1 MSTTLLLEHLA
12 ELADEREASER
23 RFRRVLALGS
33 TMGVPVA
40 DLAEKARLS
49 TSRVNGILSLQGTS
63 LEPISYE
70 SIEHMLEHANL
81 VVIVPAN
88 GVAYRDYGR
97 YRAYICQPNRAFS
110 NGPTR
115 VAFYA
120 DREVKQEVPRIR
132 RTFTDVVFGR
142 DTVAALRASGG
153 VEDAELADIIEDV
166 IANKT
171 GGRKAGRRYD
181 VMLLTAPADDDTIKL
196 DHPIRHMRRG
206 RGAAFVRRQRY
217 TSEAALK
224 RMPTTTDELLS
235 FMHG

>member
-1 MSTTLLLEHLA
+1 VSTALLLEHLA

-23 RFRRVLALGS
+23 RFHRVLVLGR

-49 TSRVNGILSLQGTS
+49 RSRVNGILALQGTP
-63 LEPISYE
+63 LEPVSE
-70 SIEHMLEHANL
+70 ETIEYVLEHANL

-88 GVAYRDYGR
+88 GVAYLDYSR
-97 YRAYICQPNRAFS
+97 YHAYICQPNRTFS

-120 DREVKQEVPRIR
+120 DQEVKQEVPRIR
-132 RTFTDVVFGR
+132 RSFTNVAFSQ
-142 DTVAALRASGG
+142 DTVAALRASDD
-153 VEDAELADIIEDV
+153 VEEAELADIIEHV
-166 IANKT
+166 IAHET
-171 GGRKAGRRYD
+171 GGRKAGRHYD
-181 VMLLTAPADDDTIKL
+181 VMLLTAPDEDATIKL
-196 DHPIRHMRRG
+196 DYPIRHARRG

-217 TSEAALK
+217 TSEAALQ
-224 RMPTTTDELLS
+224 RMPKTTDELLS

>member
-33 TMGVPVA
+33 SMGVPVA

-49 TSRVNGILSLQGTS
+49 TSRVNGILALEGTS
-63 LEPISYE
+63 LEPVSE
-70 SIEHMLEHANL
+70 ETIEHVLEHANL

-88 GVAYRDYGR
+88 RVAYLDYGR
-97 YRAYICQPNRAFS
+97 YCAYICQPNRTFR
-110 NGPTR
+110 NDPTR

-120 DREVKQEVPRIR
+120 DQEVKQEVPRIR
-132 RTFTDVVFGR
+132 RTFTDVVFSQ
-142 DTVAALRASGG
+142 DTVAALTASDD
-153 VEDAELADIIEDV
+153 VEEAELADIIEHV
-166 IANKT
+166 IANET
-171 GGRKAGRRYD
+171 GGRKARRHYD
-181 VMLLTAPADDDTIKL
+181 VMLLTAPGDDDTIKL
-196 DHPIRHMRRG
+196 DYPIRHTRRG

-217 TSEAALK
+217 TSEAALR
-224 RMPTTTDELLS
+224 RMPKTTDELLS

>member
-49 TSRVNGILSLQGTS
+49 TSRVNGILALQGTS
-63 LEPISYE
+63 LEPVGDE
-70 SIEHMLEHANL
+70 TIEYVLEQANL

-88 GVAYRDYGR
+88 AVAYRDYDR
-97 YRAYICQPNRAFS
+97 YGAYICQPNRTFS

-120 DREVKQEVPRIR
+120 DQEVKQEVPRIR
-132 RTFTDVVFGR
+132 RTFTDVVFSQ
-142 DTVAALRASGG
+142 DNVAALRASGDVAG
-153 VEDAELADIIEDV
+153 AELADIIEHV
-166 IANKT
+166 IANQT
-171 GGRKAGRRYD
+171 GGRRAGRHYD
-181 VMLLTAPADDDTIKL
+181 VMLLTAPGDDDTIKL
-196 DHPIRHMRRG
+196 DHPIRHTRRG
-206 RGAAFVRRQRY
+206 RGSAFVHRQRY
-217 TSEAALK
+217 TSEAALR
-224 RMPTTTDELLS
+224 RMPKTTDELLS
-235 FMHG
+235 FMHD